1 MREAPSAG
9 RRTALVTGAS
19 RGLGG
24 AISAAL
30 ARDGAH
36 VAINYRR
43 DRTAAETLR
52 AQITEAGGRAE
63 LFRADITDE
72 TAVEELYDRIVA
84 EFGSLDILV
93 LNATGP
99 QPDLP
104 VEELRWRD
112 VLDQLEFFV
121 KSPLLLV
128 RRAVPGMRERGF
140 GRIVQIGSDVVA
152 LGPARSSAYVAAK
165 SAQLGLTRSWAREL
179 GPHGITV
186 NTVAPGWIPT
196 DRHDGIGPDARDA
209 YAASVPLGHFGAR
222 RVPVRHPHADVV
234 QARGEIGRVGRQVL
248 EVVPHVSRDR
258 LDQLDLEVADP
269 AQRNLHP
276 ARRPAVGRGVD
287 IHVGIEMDPIGDAV
301 PLRDQRFGP
310 CEVARDI
317 GVLEEIVQMHARQRA
332 AVVAHQR
339 PFHSSA
345 IGPNA

>member
-1 MREAPSAG
+1 MITTTCGWWRGGGTDVEGTPVTGASG

-30 ARDGAH
+30 ARDGAR

-43 DRTAAETLR
+43 DEAAAAALRTR
-52 AQITEAGGRAE
+52 ITEAGGRAE

-72 TAVEELYDRIVA
+72 AAVDELYDRVTA

-128 RRAVPGMRERGF
+128 RKAVPGMRERGF

-196 DRHDGIGPDARDA
+196 DRHDSIGPDARDA
-209 YAASVPLGHFGAR
+209 YTASVPLGHFGA
-222 RVPVRHPHADVV
+222 
-234 QARGEIGRVGRQVL
+234 
-248 EVVPHVSRDR
+248 
-258 LDQLDLEVADP
+258 P
-269 AQRNLHP
+269 A
-276 ARRPAVGRGVD
+276 
-287 IHVGIEMDPIGDAV
+287 
-301 PLRDQRFGP
+301 
-310 CEVARDI
+310 DI
-317 GVLEEIVQMHARQRA
+317 GEAVAFLASDRA
-332 AVVAHQR
+332 AFITGQNLTVNGGMV
-339 PFHSSA
+339 FV
-345 IGPNA
+345 